1 MRDTLA
7 LAFCVAS
14 IMATAL
20 AYASHLDASID
31 HAFAERALA
40 AHRGTDDHSQR

>member
-14 IMATAL
+14 LLATAL
-20 AYASHLDASID
+20 AYTSRVDASM
-31 HAFAERALA
+31 ERAIA
-40 AHRGTDDHSQR
+40 AQKEIP

>member
-14 IMATAL
+14 LLATAL
-20 AYASHLDASID
+20 AYTSHVDELIDDAV
-31 HAFAERALA
+31 A
-40 AHRGTDDHSQR
+40 AHKGNR